1 MKKYLKK
8 ILLLGIFSLQI
19 VLTNTQIASAEDPA
33 TLCPKLNNISGSIK
47 QQEDKKDSSQD
58 AVALADKLV
67 VITEEPLGTPDNETT
82 FICFREINCS
92 VKSTKDTSKKPE
104 TTKEKRVCETQY
116 TGTCNG
122 ATPQDQITKIQSDP
136 KSKETYKTCERIM
149 VYLSPAGTNL
159 LYYYI
164 GQIYRYVAF
173 LGGII
178 AVLTII
184 IAGLLMTTAGDNS
197 DQLGKAKAIIVKC
210 ITGLVLL
217 FLSAIILYV
226 INPNFFVLQ

>member
-8 ILLLGIFSLQI
+8 ILLFGIFSLQI
-19 VLTNTQIASAEDPA
+19 ILTNTQIASAETPVCKD
-33 TLCPKLNNISGSIK
+33 LNNIIGSVEKNTSGK
-47 QQEDKKDSSQD
+47 ADAKPPTNDS
-58 AVALADKLV
+58 LGNKIV

-82 FICFREINCS
+82 FICFREITCS
-92 VKSTKDTSKKPE
+92 INKNEDNKK
-104 TTKEKRVCETQY
+104 TANTQKKRVCKTQY
-116 TGTCNG
+116 VESCNG
-122 ATPQDQITKIQSDP
+122 AKTQDQISAIISDP
-136 KSKETYKTCERIM
+136 KNEETYKTCERIM

-184 IAGLLMTTAGDNS
+184 VAGLLMTTAGDNS